1 MVFPF
6 NNPPQ
11 FNVQK
16 QLNKNIII
24 INWIS
29 FNNGPGAEKKEK
41 RYKVVALS
49 SQHFWWWLLV
59 ISKSTCNHRTS
70 LNSSSHDVSDPFLIK
85 LDKKTVKKQYKDIV
99 VV

>member
-49 SQHFWWWLLV
+49 SQHFDDDCWLYQNPPV
-59 ISKSTCNHRTS
+59 ITVPLSTPPHMMS
-70 LNSSSHDVSDPFLIK
+70 VILSWSS
-85 LDKKTVKKQYKDIV
+85 
-99 VV
+99 

>member
-16 QLNKNIII
+16 QLNNNIIII
-24 INWIS
+24 INWIL

-41 RYKVVALS
+41 RYKVLAA
-49 SQHFWWWLLV
+49 QHFW
-59 ISKSTCNHRTS
+59 R
-70 LNSSSHDVSDPFLIK
+70 
-85 LDKKTVKKQYKDIV
+85 
-99 VV
+99 